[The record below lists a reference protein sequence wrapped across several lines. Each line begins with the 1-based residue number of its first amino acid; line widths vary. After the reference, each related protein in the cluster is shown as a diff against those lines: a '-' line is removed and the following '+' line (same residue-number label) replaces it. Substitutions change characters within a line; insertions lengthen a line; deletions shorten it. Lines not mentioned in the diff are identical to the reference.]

1 MSSSYLLYTSC
12 FHQREYV
19 DIVVNMLNSYFDVI
33 PENTNIDFLVYT
45 NTEFR
50 ALIEAR
56 MAGKPVKFFEKN
68 FVKTMNQTRISK
80 VDVFDFP
87 NIAQYEK
94 IVYVDADTMFLSDPA
109 PLFHA
114 IVEDVVYA
122 GGEGNILSEANY
134 WGRSLFLKNDANCA
148 DQEGISVSCLGFKNL
163 PEIKKLFSKI
173 KQAFYL
179 DMYQNKLVF
188 YDQPFFNM
196 FLISNQMVNKTD
208 YKNLVLS
215 RPTPEEAA
223 EKRLVAVHF
232 AGCPGHAQIKLDLF
246 VDFKSRYIW
255 PSPAHVISPAH
266 VESPVAVE
274 DPVESHVE
282 DASLDPV
289 AVADTSLDPVAV
301 ADTSLDPVEDTSP
314 VESPD
319 PITLNIVEDTLN
331 EQNLIEFIRTTNPN
345 YTFDEQTKRRNLFAS
360 SVSSNS
366 VCFIGGDTAVP
377 AAIIINNNPTVK
389 VAIVESLVASPAS
402 QRVNPRIEITSA
414 ETILAEKRKYDTIV
428 IDEREQ
434 LEKAILVAMRL
445 SNPGTTIVMNGIEHP
460 AVAAVW
466 TKYVQML
473 DMEPTTDI
481 KFKDSATQSVRI
493 IR

>member
-1 MSSSYLLYTSC
+1 
-12 FHQREYV
+12 
-19 DIVVNMLNSYFDVI
+19 MLNSYFDVI

-196 FLISNQMVNKTD
+196 FLISNQMVNKTV

-215 RPTPEEAA
+215 RPTTEEAA

-255 PSPAHVISPAH
+255 PSPDHVISPAH
-266 VESPVAVE
+266 VESPA
-274 DPVESHVE
+274 P
-282 DASLDPV
+282 
-289 AVADTSLDPVAV
+289 VADTSLDPVA
-301 ADTSLDPVEDTSP
+301 DTSLDPVTDASL
-314 VESPD
+314 VADASLD

-331 EQNLIEFIRTTNPN
+331 EQNLIEFIRTTNPH

-389 VAIVESLVASPAS
+389 VSIVESLVTSPAS

-414 ETILAEKRKYDTIV
+414 DTILAEKRKYDTII

-445 SNPGTTIVMNGIEHP
+445 SNPGTTIVMNGIENP
-460 AVAAVW
+460 AVAAIW
-466 TKYVQML
+466 AKYVQML

-481 KFKDSATQSVRI
+481 KFKDSATQSVRV

>member
-94 IVYVDADTMFLSDPA
+94 IVYVDADTMFLSDPV

-134 WGRSLFLKNDANCA
+134 WGRSLFLKNDANYA

-208 YKNLVLS
+208 YKKLVLS

-255 PSPAHVISPAH
+255 PSPDHVISPA
-266 VESPVAVE
+266 PVAVE

-282 DASLDPV
+282 DASLDQV
-289 AVADTSLDPVAV
+289 ASL
-301 ADTSLDPVEDTSP
+301 
-314 VESPD
+314 D

-331 EQNLIEFIRTTNPN
+331 EQNLIEFIRTTNPH

-466 TKYVQML
+466 EKYVQML

-481 KFKDSATQSVRI
+481 KFKDSATQSVRV

>member
-1 MSSSYLLYTSC
+1 MSYLLYTSC
-12 FHQREYV
+12 FHQKQYV

-56 MAGKPVKFFEKN
+56 MPGKPVKFFEKN

-87 NIAQYEK
+87 NIDQYEK
-94 IVYVDADTMFLSDPA
+94 IVYVDADTMFLRNPA
-109 PLFHA
+109 PLFDA

-134 WGRSLFLKNDANCA
+134 WGRSLFLKNDAACA

-163 PEIKKLFSKI
+163 PEVKKLFSKI

-196 FLISNQMVNKTD
+196 FLINNQMVNKTD
-208 YKNLVLS
+208 YKKLVLS
-215 RPTPEEAA
+215 RPTPEDAA
-223 EKRLVAVHF
+223 EKGLVAVHF

-255 PSPAHVISPAH
+255 PKGPEPSQPDQNPFN
-266 VESPVAVE
+266 ET
-274 DPVESHVE
+274 
-282 DASLDPV
+282 DAITLEID
-289 AVADTSLDPVAV
+289 
-301 ADTSLDPVEDTSP
+301 EDT
-314 VESPD
+314 
-319 PITLNIVEDTLN
+319 IVENTIN
-331 EQNLIEFIRTTNPN
+331 ENTINEANLVAFIRSTNPS
-345 YTFDEQTKRRNLFAS
+345 YAFDEQTKRRNLFAA
-360 SVSSNS
+360 SVSSS
-366 VCFIGGDTAVP
+366 HVCFIGGDTALP
-377 AAIIINNNPTVK
+377 AAIIINNNPAAQVS
-389 VAIVESLVASPAS
+389 IVESLVTSAVT

-414 ETILAEKRKYDTIV
+414 ETILAEKRKYDTII
-428 IDEREQ
+428 IDERDQ
-434 LEKAILVAMRL
+434 LEKAILTAMRL
-445 SNPGTTIVMNGIEHP
+445 SNPGTTIVMNGVENPTI
-460 AVAAVW
+460 AAIW
-466 TKYVQML
+466 AKYVQML
-473 DMEPTTDI
+473 DMEPSTDI
-481 KFKDSATQSVRI
+481 KFKDSATQSVRV

>member
-1 MSSSYLLYTSC
+1 MSYLLYTSC
-12 FHQREYV
+12 FHQKQYV

-50 ALIEAR
+50 TLIEAQ
-56 MAGKPVKFFEKN
+56 MDGKPVKFFEKN

-87 NIAQYEK
+87 DIAQYDK
-94 IVYVDADTMFLSDPA
+94 IVYVDADTMFLRDPA
-109 PLFHA
+109 PLFDA

-134 WGRSLFLKNDANCA
+134 WGRSLFLKNDSGCV

-188 YDQPFFNM
+188 YDQPFFNAH
-196 FLISNQMVNKTD
+196 LINNQMVNKTD
-208 YKNLVLS
+208 FKNLVLS

-246 VDFKSRYIW
+246 ADFKSMYVW
-255 PSPAHVISPAH
+255 SKSPDLS
-266 VESPVAVE
+266 SPVDTQPEPLTQDHPEPLDQTESTTRE
-274 DPVESHVE
+274 D
-282 DASLDPV
+282 
-289 AVADTSLDPVAV
+289 TM
-301 ADTSLDPVEDTSP
+301 VEDTID
-314 VESPD
+314 EA
-319 PITLNIVEDTLN
+319 
-331 EQNLIEFIRTTNPN
+331 NLITFIRTTNPN
-345 YTFDEQTKRRNLFAS
+345 YTFDEQSKRRNLFAA
-360 SVSSNS
+360 SVSSS
-366 VCFIGGDTAVP
+366 HVCFICGDTALP
-377 AAIIINNNPTVK
+377 AAIIINNNPAVK
-389 VAIVESLVASPAS
+389 VSIVESLVTSHVP

-414 ETILAEKRKYDTIV
+414 DTILAEKRKYDTIV
-428 IDEREQ
+428 IDERDL

-445 SNPGTTIVMNGIEHP
+445 SNPGTIIVVNGVENP
-460 AVAAVW
+460 AVATIWA
-466 TKYVQML
+466 KYVQML
-473 DMEPTTDI
+473 DMEPSTDI
-481 KFKDSATQSVRI
+481 KYKDSVTQSVRV

>member
-1 MSSSYLLYTSC
+1 
-12 FHQREYV
+12 
-19 DIVVNMLNSYFDVI
+19 MLNSYFDVI

-50 ALIEAR
+50 GLIEAR
-56 MAGKPVKFFEKN
+56 MDGKPVKFFEKN

-87 NIAQYEK
+87 NITQYEK
-94 IVYVDADTMFLSDPA
+94 IVYVDADTMFLRDPT
-109 PLFHA
+109 PLFDV
-114 IVEDVVYA
+114 IVEDVIYA

-134 WGRSLFLKNDANCA
+134 WGRSLFLKNDSSCV

-188 YDQPFFNM
+188 YDQPFFNV
-196 FLISNQMVNKTD
+196 FLISNHMVNKTD
-208 YKNLVLS
+208 FKKLVLS

-223 EKRLVAVHF
+223 EKGLVAVHF

-255 PSPAHVISPAH
+255 PKVCNPTPQDQDVLESSQEPIESV
-266 VESPVAVE
+266 VELKPVA
-274 DPVESHVE
+274 DAITFDIVE
-282 DASLDPV
+282 DA
-289 AVADTSLDPVAV
+289 
-301 ADTSLDPVEDTSP
+301 
-314 VESPD
+314 
-319 PITLNIVEDTLN
+319 LN
-331 EQNLIEFIRTTNPN
+331 EQNLMTFIRTTTPN
-345 YTFDEQTKRRNLFAS
+345 YTFDEQTKRRNLFAA

-366 VCFIGGDTAVP
+366 VCFIGGDTALP
-377 AAIIINNNPTVK
+377 AAIIINNNPNVQ
-389 VAIVESLVASPAS
+389 VSIIESLISSPVS
-402 QRVNPRIEITSA
+402 QRLNPRIEITSA

-428 IDEREQ
+428 IDERDL

-445 SNPGTTIVMNGIEHP
+445 SNPGTTIVMNGIENP
-460 AVAAVW
+460 AIAAIW
-466 TKYVQML
+466 TKYAQML

-481 KFKDSATQSVRI
+481 QFKDSATQSVRV

>member
-1 MSSSYLLYTSC
+1 MSYLLYTSC
-12 FHQREYV
+12 FHQKQYV

-50 ALIEAR
+50 GLIEAR
-56 MAGKPVKFFEKN
+56 MDGKPVKFFEKN

-87 NIAQYEK
+87 NITQYEK
-94 IVYVDADTMFLSDPA
+94 IVYVDADTMFLRDPT
-109 PLFHA
+109 PLFDV
-114 IVEDVVYA
+114 IVEDVIYA

-134 WGRSLFLKNDANCA
+134 WGRSLFLKNDSSCV

-188 YDQPFFNM
+188 YDQPFFNV
-196 FLISNQMVNKTD
+196 FLISNHMVNKTD
-208 YKNLVLS
+208 FKKLVLS

-223 EKRLVAVHF
+223 EKGLVAVHF

-255 PSPAHVISPAH
+255 PKVCNPTPQDQDVLESSQEPIESV
-266 VESPVAVE
+266 VELKPVA
-274 DPVESHVE
+274 DAITFDIVE
-282 DASLDPV
+282 DA
-289 AVADTSLDPVAV
+289 
-301 ADTSLDPVEDTSP
+301 
-314 VESPD
+314 
-319 PITLNIVEDTLN
+319 LN
-331 EQNLIEFIRTTNPN
+331 EQNLMTFIRTTTPN
-345 YTFDEQTKRRNLFAS
+345 YTFDEQTKRRNLFAA

-366 VCFIGGDTAVP
+366 VCFIGGDTALP
-377 AAIIINNNPTVK
+377 AAIIINNNPNVQ
-389 VAIVESLVASPAS
+389 VSIIESLISSPVS
-402 QRVNPRIEITSA
+402 QRLNPRIEITSA

-428 IDEREQ
+428 IDERDL

-445 SNPGTTIVMNGIEHP
+445 SNPGTTIVMNGIENP
-460 AVAAVW
+460 AIAAIW
-466 TKYVQML
+466 TKYAQML
-473 DMEPTTDI
+473 DMEPTTDL
-481 KFKDSATQSVRI
+481 KFKDSATQSVRV

>member
-1 MSSSYLLYTSC
+1 
-12 FHQREYV
+12 
-19 DIVVNMLNSYFDVI
+19 MLNSYFDVI

-50 ALIEAR
+50 GLIEAR
-56 MAGKPVKFFEKN
+56 MDGKPVKFFEKN

-87 NIAQYEK
+87 NITQYEK
-94 IVYVDADTMFLSDPA
+94 IVYVDADTMFLRDPT
-109 PLFHA
+109 PLFDV
-114 IVEDVVYA
+114 IVEDVIYA

-134 WGRSLFLKNDANCA
+134 WGRSLFLKNDSSCV

-188 YDQPFFNM
+188 YDQPFFNV
-196 FLISNQMVNKTD
+196 FLISNHMVNKTD
-208 YKNLVLS
+208 FKKLVLS

-223 EKRLVAVHF
+223 EKGLVAVHF

-255 PSPAHVISPAH
+255 PKVCNPTPQDQDVLESSQEPIESV
-266 VESPVAVE
+266 VELKPVA
-274 DPVESHVE
+274 DAITFDIVE
-282 DASLDPV
+282 DA
-289 AVADTSLDPVAV
+289 
-301 ADTSLDPVEDTSP
+301 
-314 VESPD
+314 
-319 PITLNIVEDTLN
+319 LN
-331 EQNLIEFIRTTNPN
+331 EQNLMTFIRTTTPN
-345 YTFDEQTKRRNLFAS
+345 YTFDEQTKRRNLFAA

-366 VCFIGGDTAVP
+366 VCFIGGDTALP
-377 AAIIINNNPTVK
+377 AAIIINNNPNVQ
-389 VAIVESLVASPAS
+389 VSIIESLISSPVS
-402 QRVNPRIEITSA
+402 QRLNPRIEITSA

-428 IDEREQ
+428 IDERDL

-445 SNPGTTIVMNGIEHP
+445 SNPGTTIVMNGIENP
-460 AVAAVW
+460 AIAAIW
-466 TKYVQML
+466 TKYAQML
-473 DMEPTTDI
+473 DMEPTTDL
-481 KFKDSATQSVRI
+481 KFKDSATQSVRV

>member
-1 MSSSYLLYTSC
+1 
-12 FHQREYV
+12 
-19 DIVVNMLNSYFDVI
+19 
-33 PENTNIDFLVYT
+33 
-45 NTEFR
+45 
-50 ALIEAR
+50 
-56 MAGKPVKFFEKN
+56 
-68 FVKTMNQTRISK
+68 
-80 VDVFDFP
+80 
-87 NIAQYEK
+87 
-94 IVYVDADTMFLSDPA
+94 MFLRDPT
-109 PLFHA
+109 PLFDA

-188 YDQPFFNM
+188 YDQPFFNV

-208 YKNLVLS
+208 YKKLVLS

-223 EKRLVAVHF
+223 EKGLVAVHF

-246 VDFKSRYIW
+246 MDFKSRYIW
-255 PSPAHVISPAH
+255 PSPVEVASPVQDEVASL
-266 VESPVAVE
+266 VEVASPVA
-274 DPVESHVE
+274 S
-282 DASLDPV
+282 A
-289 AVADTSLDPVAV
+289 
-301 ADTSLDPVEDTSP
+301 
-314 VESPD
+314 D
-319 PITLNIVEDTLN
+319 PITLNIIEDTLN

-345 YTFDEQTKRRNLFAS
+345 YIFDEQTKRRNLFAS
-360 SVSSNS
+360 SVSSSS
-366 VCFIGGDTAVP
+366 VCFIGGDTALP

-389 VAIVESLVASPAS
+389 VSIVESLVTSPAS

-428 IDEREQ
+428 IDERAL

-445 SNPGTTIVMNGIEHP
+445 SNPGTTIVMNGIENP
-460 AVAAVW
+460 AVAAIW
-466 TKYVQML
+466 AKYVQML

-481 KFKDSATQSVRI
+481 KFKDSATQSVRV